1 MPNRIEY
8 ILGDPA
14 SLVTQI
20 NTIQDTVYW
29 SPNYIYIINKTSN
42 PLFLNFGTRNLPTT
56 TSYTRVVADGDSVKL
71 PLYNIREFAAFLPLT
86 PALSDT
92 SQVAQIIIGND
103 PTP

>member
-1 MPNRIEY
+1 MRVEY

-20 NTIQDTVYW
+20 NTVDDSFRW
-29 SPNYIYIINKTSN
+29 SPVWIYVINKTSN

-56 TSYTRVVADGDSVKL
+56 VQYTRVVAAGDSVKL
-71 PLYNIREFAAFLPLT
+71 PFANIREFAAFLPLT
-86 PALSDT
+86 PVLTDT
-92 SQVAQIIIGND
+92 TQVAQVIIGND